1 MSAQIP
7 HGRHPPTRARG
18 AELLDHRPPSSA
30 VQPLTFHPLADF
42 AKQRHRICLGGGVP
56 MAGPGSR
63 MTGWRPR
70 SFSSVWA
77 SSSPAREGA
86 DKAALSIPQW
96 APKWAHFGLTRG
108 AMSGQKGGWSLESP
122 CGNGVIFFVQA
133 GRRVA
138 IRAGSATTDAPLGPI
153 EAALGALAALAA
165 PLREQKRAAQP
176 AATG

>member
-1 MSAQIP
+1 
-7 HGRHPPTRARG
+7 
-18 AELLDHRPPSSA
+18 
-30 VQPLTFHPLADF
+30 
-42 AKQRHRICLGGGVP
+42 

-122 CGNGVIFFVQA
+122 CGNGVIFLF
-133 GRRVA
+133 R
-138 IRAGSATTDAPLGPI
+138 
-153 EAALGALAALAA
+153 LAAESRSGPVAQQPTPLLAR
-165 PLREQKRAAQP
+165 LRLLWVLWLLWLLR
-176 AATG
+176 